1 MLFNENRIK
10 RLFWVFLIILS
21 GGLIIFAA
29 LKTFEENLVFFYT
42 PSQILNGEAPKNR
55 PIRIG
60 GMVEPNSINRDE
72 HSLALEFNVVD
83 DKNSLIKVTY
93 SGVVPDLFKEGKGVV
108 AQGKYVD
115 GIFQSTEILAKHDEN
130 YMPPDLSIA
139 NKSGLK
145 CLPKSPNYYC
155 V

>member
-1 MLFNENRIK
+1 ML
-10 RLFWVFLIILS
+10 LIILS
-21 GGLIIFAA
+21 GGLVIFAA

-42 PSQILNGEAPKNR
+42 PSQILNGEAPANR

-72 HSLALEFNVVD
+72 HSLAVEFNVID

-93 SGVVPDLFKEGKGVV
+93 NGVVPDLFKEGKGVV

-115 GIFQSTEILAKHDEN
+115 GIFRSTEILAKHDEN
-130 YMPPDLSIA
+130 YMPPDLSIVS
-139 NKSGLK
+139 N
-145 CLPKSPNYYC
+145 
-155 V
+155 

>member
-10 RLFWVFLIILS
+10 RLFWAFLIVLS
-21 GGLIIFAA
+21 GGLIFFAA
-29 LKTFEENLVFFYT
+29 LRTFEENLVFFYT

-72 HSLALEFNVVD
+72 HSLAVEFNVVD

-139 NKSGLK
+139 NK
-145 CLPKSPNYYC
+145 
-155 V
+155 

>member
-10 RLFWVFLIILS
+10 RLFWVFLIVLS

-29 LKTFEENLVFFYT
+29 LKTFEKNLVFFYT

-72 HSLALEFNVVD
+72 HSLAVEFNVVD

-108 AQGKYVD
+108 AQGEYVD

-139 NKSGLK
+139 TK
-145 CLPKSPNYYC
+145 
-155 V
+155 

>member
-1 MLFNENRIK
+1 MLFNENRIR

-72 HSLALEFNVVD
+72 HSLAVEFNVVD

-93 SGVVPDLFKEGKGVV
+93 RGVVPDLFKEGKGVV

-139 NKSGLK
+139 NK
-145 CLPKSPNYYC
+145 Y
-155 V
+155 

>member
-10 RLFWVFLIILS
+10 RLFWVFLIVLS

-29 LKTFEENLVFFYT
+29 LRTFEENLVFFYT

-60 GMVEPNSINRDE
+60 GMVEPNSVNRDE
-72 HSLALEFNVVD
+72 HSLAVEFNVVD

-108 AQGKYVD
+108 AQGEYVD

-139 NKSGLK
+139 NK
-145 CLPKSPNYYC
+145 
-155 V
+155 

>member
-10 RLFWVFLIILS
+10 RLFWVLLIILS
-21 GGLIIFAA
+21 GGLVIFAA

-42 PSQILNGEAPKNR
+42 PSQILNGEAPANR

-72 HSLALEFNVVD
+72 HSLEVEFNVID

-93 SGVVPDLFKEGKGVV
+93 NGVVPDLFKEGKGVV

-115 GIFQSTEILAKHDEN
+115 GIFRSTEILAKHDEN
-130 YMPPDLSIA
+130 YMPPDLSIVS
-139 NKSGLK
+139 K
-145 CLPKSPNYYC
+145 
-155 V
+155 

>member
-1 MLFNENRIK
+1 MLFNKDRIR
-10 RLFWVFLIILS
+10 RLFWVFLIVLS

-72 HSLALEFNVVD
+72 HSLAVEFNVVD

-93 SGVVPDLFKEGKGVV
+93 RGVVPDLFKEGKGVV
-108 AQGKYVD
+108 AQGKYVN

-139 NKSGLK
+139 NK
-145 CLPKSPNYYC
+145 
-155 V
+155 

>member
-1 MLFNENRIK
+1 MLFNKDRIR
-10 RLFWVFLIILS
+10 RLFWVFLIVLS

-72 HSLALEFNVVD
+72 HSLAVEFNVVD
-83 DKNSLIKVTY
+83 DKNSMIKVTY

-139 NKSGLK
+139 NK
-145 CLPKSPNYYC
+145 
-155 V
+155 

>member
-1 MLFNENRIK
+1 ML
-10 RLFWVFLIILS
+10 LIILS
-21 GGLIIFAA
+21 GGLVIFAA

-42 PSQILNGEAPKNR
+42 PSQILNGEAPANR

-72 HSLALEFNVVD
+72 HSLAVEFNVID

-93 SGVVPDLFKEGKGVV
+93 NGVVPDLFKEGKGVV

-130 YMPPDLSIA
+130 YMPPDLSIVS
-139 NKSGLK
+139 K
-145 CLPKSPNYYC
+145 
-155 V
+155 

>member
-10 RLFWVFLIILS
+10 RLFWVFLIVLS
-21 GGLIIFAA
+21 GGLIFFAA
-29 LKTFEENLVFFYT
+29 LRTFEENLVFFYT

-60 GMVEPNSINRDE
+60 GMVEPNSISRDE
-72 HSLALEFNVVD
+72 HSLAVEFNVVD

-139 NKSGLK
+139 NK
-145 CLPKSPNYYC
+145 Y
-155 V
+155 

>member
-10 RLFWVFLIILS
+10 RLFWVFLIVLS

-60 GMVEPNSINRDE
+60 GMVEPNSVNRDE
-72 HSLALEFNVVD
+72 HSLAVEFNVVD

-108 AQGKYVD
+108 AQGEYVD

-139 NKSGLK
+139 NK
-145 CLPKSPNYYC
+145 
-155 V
+155 

>member
-1 MLFNENRIK
+1 
-10 RLFWVFLIILS
+10 V
-21 GGLIIFAA
+21 IFAA

-42 PSQILNGEAPKNR
+42 PSQILNGEAPANR

-72 HSLALEFNVVD
+72 HSLAVEFNVID

-93 SGVVPDLFKEGKGVV
+93 NGVVPDLFKEGKGVV

-130 YMPPDLSIA
+130 YMPPDLSIVS
-139 NKSGLK
+139 K
-145 CLPKSPNYYC
+145 
-155 V
+155 

>member
-1 MLFNENRIK
+1 MLFNKDRIR
-10 RLFWVFLIILS
+10 RLFWVFLIVLS

-72 HSLALEFNVVD
+72 HSLAVEFNVVD

-108 AQGKYVD
+108 AQGEYVD

-139 NKSGLK
+139 NK
-145 CLPKSPNYYC
+145 
-155 V
+155 

>member
-10 RLFWVFLIILS
+10 RLFWVFLIVLS

-72 HSLALEFNVVD
+72 HSLAVEFNVVD

-108 AQGKYVD
+108 AQGEYVD

-139 NKSGLK
+139 NK
-145 CLPKSPNYYC
+145 Y
-155 V
+155 

>member
-10 RLFWVFLIILS
+10 RLFWVFLIVLS

-72 HSLALEFNVVD
+72 HSLAVEFNVVD

-108 AQGKYVD
+108 AQGEYVD
-115 GIFQSTEILAKHDEN
+115 GVFQSTEILAKHDEN

-139 NKSGLK
+139 NK
-145 CLPKSPNYYC
+145 
-155 V
+155 

>member
-1 MLFNENRIK
+1 MLFNENRTK
-10 RLFWVFLIILS
+10 RLFWVFLIVLS

-72 HSLALEFNVVD
+72 HSLAVEFNVVD

-108 AQGKYVD
+108 AQGEYVD

-139 NKSGLK
+139 TK
-145 CLPKSPNYYC
+145 
-155 V
+155 

>member
-1 MLFNENRIK
+1 MLFNENRIR
-10 RLFWVFLIILS
+10 RLFWVFLIVLS

-29 LKTFEENLVFFYT
+29 IKTFEENLVFFYT

-72 HSLALEFNVVD
+72 HSLAVEFNVVD

-93 SGVVPDLFKEGKGVV
+93 RGVVPDLFKEGKGVV
-108 AQGKYVD
+108 AQGEYVD

-130 YMPPDLSIA
+130 YMPPDLSIE
-139 NKSGLK
+139 NK
-145 CLPKSPNYYC
+145 
-155 V
+155 

>member
-10 RLFWVFLIILS
+10 RLFWVFLIVLS

-60 GMVEPNSINRDE
+60 GMVEPNSVNRDE
-72 HSLALEFNVVD
+72 HSLAVEFNVVD

-108 AQGKYVD
+108 AQGEYVD

-139 NKSGLK
+139 NK
-145 CLPKSPNYYC
+145 Y
-155 V
+155 

>member
-10 RLFWVFLIILS
+10 RLFWVFLIVLS

-72 HSLALEFNVVD
+72 HSLAVEFNVID
-83 DKNSLIKVTY
+83 DKNSLIRVTY

-108 AQGKYVD
+108 AQGEYVD

-139 NKSGLK
+139 NK
-145 CLPKSPNYYC
+145 
-155 V
+155 

>member
-10 RLFWVFLIILS
+10 RLFWVFLIVLS

-29 LKTFEENLVFFYT
+29 IKTFEENLVFFYT

-72 HSLALEFNVVD
+72 HSLAVEFNVVD

-108 AQGKYVD
+108 AQGEYID

-139 NKSGLK
+139 NK
-145 CLPKSPNYYC
+145 
-155 V
+155 

>member
-1 MLFNENRIK
+1 MLFNENRIR
-10 RLFWVFLIILS
+10 RLFWVFLIVLS
-21 GGLIIFAA
+21 GGLIFFAA
-29 LKTFEENLVFFYT
+29 LRTFEENLVFFYT

-72 HSLALEFNVVD
+72 HSLAVEFNVVD

-108 AQGKYVD
+108 AQGEYVD

-139 NKSGLK
+139 NK
-145 CLPKSPNYYC
+145 
-155 V
+155 

>member
-1 MLFNENRIK
+1 MLFNKDRIR
-10 RLFWVFLIILS
+10 RLFWVFLIVLS

-72 HSLALEFNVVD
+72 HSLAVEFNVVD

-93 SGVVPDLFKEGKGVV
+93 RGVVPDLFKEGKGVV

-139 NKSGLK
+139 NK
-145 CLPKSPNYYC
+145 
-155 V
+155 

>member
-10 RLFWVFLIILS
+10 RLFWAFLIVLS
-21 GGLIIFAA
+21 GGLIFFAA
-29 LKTFEENLVFFYT
+29 LRTFEENLVFFYT

-72 HSLALEFNVVD
+72 HSLAVEFNVVD

-108 AQGKYVD
+108 AQGEYVD

-139 NKSGLK
+139 NK
-145 CLPKSPNYYC
+145 
-155 V
+155 

>member
-1 MLFNENRIK
+1 MLLNENRIK

-29 LKTFEENLVFFYT
+29 LKAFEENLVFFYT

-60 GMVEPNSINRDE
+60 GMVVPNSINRDE
-72 HSLALEFNVVD
+72 HSLEVEFNVVD

-108 AQGKYVD
+108 AQGEYID

-139 NKSGLK
+139 NK
-145 CLPKSPNYYC
+145 
-155 V
+155 

>member
-1 MLFNENRIK
+1 MLFNENRIR
-10 RLFWVFLIILS
+10 RLFWVFLIVLS

-29 LKTFEENLVFFYT
+29 SKTFEENLVFFYT

-72 HSLALEFNVVD
+72 HSLAVEFNVVD
-83 DKNSLIKVTY
+83 DKNSLVMVTY

-108 AQGKYVD
+108 AQGEYVD

-139 NKSGLK
+139 NK
-145 CLPKSPNYYC
+145 
-155 V
+155 

>member
-1 MLFNENRIK
+1 MLFNENRIR
-10 RLFWVFLIILS
+10 RLFWVFLIVLS

-72 HSLALEFNVVD
+72 HSLAVEFNVVD
-83 DKNSLIKVTY
+83 DKNSLIRVTY

-108 AQGKYVD
+108 AQGEYVD

-130 YMPPDLSIA
+130 YMPPDLSIV
-139 NKSGLK
+139 NK
-145 CLPKSPNYYC
+145 
-155 V
+155 

>member
-1 MLFNENRIK
+1 MLFNKDRIR
-10 RLFWVFLIILS
+10 RLFWVFLIVLS

-72 HSLALEFNVVD
+72 HSLAVEFNVVD
-83 DKNSLIKVTY
+83 DKNSLVKVTY

-108 AQGKYVD
+108 AQGEYVD

-139 NKSGLK
+139 NK
-145 CLPKSPNYYC
+145 Y
-155 V
+155 

>member
-10 RLFWVFLIILS
+10 RLFWVFLIVLS

-60 GMVEPNSINRDE
+60 GMVEPNSISRNE
-72 HSLALEFNVVD
+72 HSLAVEFNVVD

-108 AQGKYVD
+108 AQGEYVD

-139 NKSGLK
+139 NK
-145 CLPKSPNYYC
+145 
-155 V
+155 

>member
-10 RLFWVFLIILS
+10 RLFWVFLIVLS
-21 GGLIIFAA
+21 GGLIFFAA
-29 LKTFEENLVFFYT
+29 LRTFEENLVFFYT

-60 GMVEPNSINRDE
+60 GMVEPNSVNRDE
-72 HSLALEFNVVD
+72 HSLAVEFNVVD

-108 AQGKYVD
+108 AQGEYVD

-139 NKSGLK
+139 NK
-145 CLPKSPNYYC
+145 Y
-155 V
+155 

>member
-1 MLFNENRIK
+1 MLFNENRTK
-10 RLFWVFLIILS
+10 RLFWVFLVILS

-72 HSLALEFNVVD
+72 HSLAVEFNVVD
-83 DKNSLIKVTY
+83 DKNSLIKVIY

-115 GIFQSTEILAKHDEN
+115 GIFRSTEILAKHDEN
-130 YMPPDLSIA
+130 YMPPDLSIVS
-139 NKSGLK
+139 N
-145 CLPKSPNYYC
+145 
-155 V
+155 

>member
-1 MLFNENRIK
+1 MLFNENRIR
-10 RLFWVFLIILS
+10 RLFWVFLIVLS

-72 HSLALEFNVVD
+72 HSLAVEFNVVD

-108 AQGKYVD
+108 AQ
-115 GIFQSTEILAKHDEN
+115 
-130 YMPPDLSIA
+130 
-139 NKSGLK
+139 
-145 CLPKSPNYYC
+145 
-155 V
+155 

>member
-10 RLFWVFLIILS
+10 RLFWVFLIVLS

-29 LKTFEENLVFFYT
+29 IKTFEENLVFFYT

-60 GMVEPNSINRDE
+60 GMVEPNSISRDE
-72 HSLALEFNVVD
+72 HSLAVEFNVVD
-83 DKNSLIKVTY
+83 DKNSLIKVIY

-108 AQGKYVD
+108 AQGEYVD

-139 NKSGLK
+139 NK
-145 CLPKSPNYYC
+145 
-155 V
+155 

>member
-1 MLFNENRIK
+1 MLFNENRIR
-10 RLFWVFLIILS
+10 RLFWVFLIVLS

-55 PIRIG
+55 PIRLG

-72 HSLALEFNVVD
+72 HSLAVEFNVVD
-83 DKNSLIKVTY
+83 DQNSLIKVTY

-139 NKSGLK
+139 NK
-145 CLPKSPNYYC
+145 
-155 V
+155 

>member
-10 RLFWVFLIILS
+10 RLFWVFLIVLS

-55 PIRIG
+55 PIRMG

-72 HSLALEFNVVD
+72 HSLAVEFNVVD

-108 AQGKYVD
+108 AQGEYVD

-130 YMPPDLSIA
+130 YMPPDLSIV
-139 NKSGLK
+139 NK
-145 CLPKSPNYYC
+145 
-155 V
+155 